1 MKEIKLHRLT
11 ELDKLEDYLK
21 EHRNEYERIDREDLD
36 HCIGRHQISVP
47 NHAKKKWDAICQPG
61 SYGYEEGLLEIYG
74 SLVDRAKYGDTD
86 SVCRWLTAKDVIE
99 RIEATE

>member
-1 MKEIKLHRLT
+1 MSRLA
-11 ELDKLEDYLK
+11 ELNKLEDYLK
-21 EHRNEYERIDREDLD
+21 EHGIEYERIDGEDTD
-36 HCIGRHQISVP
+36 YSIDRHQISVP
-47 NHAKKKWDAICQPG
+47 NHAKKKWDAICQYG

-86 SVCRWLTAKDVIE
+86 SVCGWLTAKDVIE